1 MKKDI
6 KDMKSYDEF
15 ISNEY
20 EDMTTLRLRLCN
32 VLLYYDELNAVEV
45 QNNEEMFHNYYDSI
59 KEVEELTYILINMLL
74 QKDLVDDET
83 LTKLLQFTQQQMKQ
97 NEERLN
103 K

>member
-20 EDMTTLRLRLCN
+20 EDMTTLRLRLYN